1 MHCVSKPRKPRNRR
15 DALELFYELL
25 PCFSAFGYQ
34 FGVRRCMLPCKK
46 SFLPR
51 SNREGE
57 IRERHSIMK
66 ILAGKFNRRLRWIL
80 ALAILFF
87 AAAALFY
94 PYHYPTRVY
103 AAQEKERAAGGDQ
116 TTSLSDQTDLAVTV
130 YNSNIALVRDVRQ
143 LALPGGAF
151 RLKFMD
157 IAATVNP
164 ATVHFRSLTDPE
176 KLGVIEQNY
185 EYDLL
190 EPAKLL
196 HKYVGKE
203 VTLVRSYME
212 NGSTKREEIKAT
224 LLSDNNGPVW
234 KIGND
239 IVTGVYSEG
248 YRFPEVP
255 ANLYERPT
263 LLMSLENSG
272 ARKQQIEASYLAT
285 NLSWNADYVLTV
297 ARDDKAADLD
307 GWVTLANSSGTAFHN
322 ARLQLVA
329 GDLNRLP
336 QNGLRDMVVSKSMAV
351 AGAAE
356 RQFQQ
361 ESFSEYHLYT
371 LGRRTSVEDKETK
384 QISLLQGSGVPVEK
398 IFVVNGQN
406 FYYHNQQNPGSPL
419 KDPVMVFYKFK
430 NEEKAGL
437 GMPLPAGNVRVYQ
450 KDSKGGVLF
459 VGEDRID
466 HTPKD
471 ENVTVHIGNAF
482 DVVAERKQT
491 DYKRIDT
498 HVWEMEFE
506 ITLRNHKDTPI
517 VVQVNEP
524 IGGDWEMLSS
534 SYKYTKTSAW
544 AAQFNVP
551 VDKNGTSVLKYRIRA
566 RW

>member
-1 MHCVSKPRKPRNRR
+1 MKTPSQKFRAR
-15 DALELFYELL
+15 L
-25 PCFSAFGYQ
+25 P
-34 FGVRRCMLPCKK
+34 
-46 SFLPR
+46 
-51 SNREGE
+51 
-57 IRERHSIMK
+57 
-66 ILAGKFNRRLRWIL
+66 W
-80 ALAILFF
+80 F
-87 AAAALFY
+87 AAASLGALLSAGVLY
-94 PYHYPTRVY
+94 SATRSHHPGT
-103 AAQEKERAAGGDQ
+103 QDKEARPSSPDQ
-116 TTSLSDQTDLAVTV
+116 ASNLNDQTDLAVTV

-143 LALPGGAF
+143 LTLPTGSF

-164 ATVHFRSLTDPE
+164 ATVHFRSLTEPD

-203 VTLVRSYME
+203 VTLVRTYQDS
-212 NGSTKREEIKAT
+212 GTTKHEEIKAT

-239 IVTGVYSEG
+239 IVTGMFAES

-272 ARKQQIEASYLAT
+272 PKKQQIEASYLAS

-297 ARDDKAADLD
+297 ARDDKNADLD
-307 GWVTLANSSGTAFHN
+307 GWVTVINNSGTAFRN

-329 GDLNRLP
+329 GELNR
-336 QNGLRDMVVSKSMAV
+336 VVDRGAMPRSEMNAPMPMAK
-351 AGAAE
+351 AAQ
-356 RQFQQ
+356 QFQQ
-361 ESFSEYHLYT
+361 EAFSEYHLYS
-371 LGRRTSVEDKETK
+371 LSRKTSVEDKETK

-398 IFVVNGQN
+398 IFMVNGQS
-406 FYYHNQQNPGSPL
+406 YYYRNQQNPGAPL
-419 KDPVMVFYKFK
+419 KDPVMVYYKFK

-437 GMPLPAGNVRVYQ
+437 GIPLPAGNVRVYQ
-450 KDSKGGVLF
+450 KDSKGGILF
-459 VGEDRID
+459 AGEDRID

-471 ENVTVHIGNAF
+471 EFVNIHIGNAF
-482 DVVAERKQT
+482 DVVAEHKQT

-506 ITLRNHKDTPI
+506 VTLRNHKDAPVT
-517 VVQVNEP
+517 VQVNEP

-534 SYKYTKTSAW
+534 TYKYTKTAAF
-544 AAQFNVP
+544 AAQFIVP
-551 VDKNGTSVLKYRIRA
+551 VAKDGTSVLKYRIRA

>member
-1 MHCVSKPRKPRNRR
+1 MNLSGKMLRKRLVGGLCSAAVFAVGATLLYPATRNK
-15 DALELFYELL
+15 
-25 PCFSAFGYQ
+25 SA
-34 FGVRRCMLPCKK
+34 
-46 SFLPR
+46 
-51 SNREGE
+51 
-57 IRERHSIMK
+57 
-66 ILAGKFNRRLRWIL
+66 
-80 ALAILFF
+80 
-87 AAAALFY
+87 Y
-94 PYHYPTRVY
+94 P
-103 AAQEKERAAGGDQ
+103 AQEKEAARAAGDQ
-116 TTSLSDQTDLAVTV
+116 STSLNDQTDLNVTV
-130 YNSNIALVRDVRQ
+130 YNSNIALIRDVRQ
-143 LALPGGAF
+143 LSLPGGVF

-164 ATVHFRSLTDPE
+164 ATVHFRSLTDPD

-203 VTLVRSYME
+203 VTLVRAYQE
-212 NGSTKREEIKAT
+212 NGTTKREEIKAI

-239 IVTGVYSEG
+239 IVTGMFAES

-272 ARKQQIEASYLAT
+272 ARKQQIEASYLAS
-285 NLSWNADYVLTV
+285 NLSWNSDYVLTV
-297 ARDDKAADLD
+297 ARDEKNADLD
-307 GWVTLANSSGTAFHN
+307 GWVTVVNNSGTAFHN

-329 GDLNRLP
+329 GELNRI
-336 QNGLRDMVVSKSMAV
+336 QNNLRRDANMAYEM
-351 AGAAE
+351 ATKAAAAP
-356 RQFQQ
+356 QFQQ
-361 ESFSEYHLYT
+361 ENFSEYHLYS
-371 LGRRTSVEDKETK
+371 LGRKTSVEDKETK
-384 QISLLQGSGVPVEK
+384 QISLLQGSGVPVGK

-406 FYYHNQQNPGSPL
+406 YYYHNAQNPGSPL
-419 KDPVMVFYKFK
+419 KDPVMVYYKFK

-437 GMPLPAGNVRVYQ
+437 GIPLPAGNVRVYQ
-450 KDSKGGVLF
+450 KDSKGGILF
-459 VGEDRID
+459 AGEDRID

-471 ENVTVHIGNAF
+471 ETVNIHIGNAF
-482 DVVAERKQT
+482 DVVAEHKQT
-491 DYKRIDT
+491 DYKSISG

-506 ITLRNHKDTPI
+506 VTIRNHKDVPI
-517 VVQVNEP
+517 TVEVNEP

-534 SYKYTKTSAW
+534 TYKYTKTAAF

-551 VDKNGTSVLKYRIRA
+551 VAKDGKAVLKYRIRA

>member
-1 MHCVSKPRKPRNRR
+1 MKCPSSR
-15 DALELFYELL
+15 
-25 PCFSAFGYQ
+25 FG
-34 FGVRRCMLPCKK
+34 
-46 SFLPR
+46 
-51 SNREGE
+51 N
-57 IRERHSIMK
+57 
-66 ILAGKFNRRLRWIL
+66 RLRWIL
-80 ALAILFF
+80 ASAVALIAC
-87 AAAALFY
+87 AALLY
-94 PYHYPTRVY
+94 ALHPATGVY
-103 AAQEKERAAGGDQ
+103 AAQEKDVVRAASADQ
-116 TTSLSDQTDLAVTV
+116 STSLDDQTDLAVTV

-143 LALPGGAF
+143 LTLPSGAF

-164 ATVHFRSLTDPE
+164 ATVHFRSLNEPE

-203 VTLVRSYME
+203 VTLVRTYQDS
-212 NGSTKREEIKAT
+212 GTTKHEEVKAI
-224 LLSDNNGPVW
+224 LLADNNGPVW

-239 IVTGVYSEG
+239 IVTGMFAES

-272 ARKQQIEASYLAT
+272 ARKHQIEASYLAT

-297 ARDDKAADLD
+297 GRDDRAADLD
-307 GWVTLANSSGTAFHN
+307 GWVTLANNSGTAFRN
-322 ARLQLVA
+322 AHLQLVA
-329 GDLNRLP
+329 GDLNRISPGGRVSALAKEE
-336 QNGLRDMVVSKSMAV
+336 MVMNR
-351 AGAAE
+351 AAAP
-356 RQFQQ
+356 QFQQ
-361 ESFSEYHLYT
+361 ENFSEYHLYT

-384 QISLLQGSGVPVEK
+384 QISLLQGSGVPVQK
-398 IFVVNGQN
+398 LFIVNGQN
-406 FYYHNQQNPGSPL
+406 FYYHNAQNPGSPL
-419 KDPVMVFYKFK
+419 KDPVMVYYKFK

-459 VGEDRID
+459 IGEDRID

-471 ENVTVHIGNAF
+471 EDVTVHIGNAF
-482 DVVAERKQT
+482 DIVAERKQT
-491 DYKRIDT
+491 DYKRIDN

-506 ITLRNHKDTPI
+506 ITLRNHKDTSI
-517 VVQVNEP
+517 TVQVNEP

-534 SYKYTKTSAW
+534 SYKFTKTAAF

>member
-1 MHCVSKPRKPRNRR
+1 MKTPSQKFRAR
-15 DALELFYELL
+15 L
-25 PCFSAFGYQ
+25 P
-34 FGVRRCMLPCKK
+34 
-46 SFLPR
+46 
-51 SNREGE
+51 
-57 IRERHSIMK
+57 
-66 ILAGKFNRRLRWIL
+66 W
-80 ALAILFF
+80 F
-87 AAAALFY
+87 AAATLCALLSAGVLY
-94 PYHYPTRVY
+94 SATRSHRPGT
-103 AAQEKERAAGGDQ
+103 QDKEARPSSPDQ
-116 TTSLSDQTDLAVTV
+116 ASNLNDQTDLAITV

-143 LALPGGAF
+143 LTLPTGSF

-164 ATVHFRSLTDPE
+164 ATVHFRSLTEPD

-203 VTLVRSYME
+203 VTLVRAYQDS
-212 NGSTKREEIKAT
+212 GTTKREEIKAT

-239 IVTGVYSEG
+239 IVTGMYAES

-255 ANLYERPT
+255 ANLYDRPT
-263 LLMSLENSG
+263 LLMSLDNSG
-272 ARKQQIEASYLAT
+272 ARKHEIEASYLAT
-285 NLSWNADYVLTV
+285 NLSWNSDYVLTV

-307 GWVTLANSSGTAFHN
+307 GWVTLANNSGTAFRN

-329 GDLNRLP
+329 GELNRIQP
-336 QNGLRDMVVSKSMAV
+336 SAPMAMKADAVNGRMAK
-351 AGAAE
+351 E
-356 RQFQQ
+356 MQFQQ
-361 ESFSEYHLYT
+361 ESFSEYHLYS

-384 QISLLQGSGVPVEK
+384 QISLLQGTGVPVEK
-398 IFVVNGQN
+398 VFVVNGQN
-406 FYYHNQQNPGSPL
+406 FYYHNQYSPGSPQ

-437 GMPLPAGNVRVYQ
+437 GMPLPAGNLRVYQ
-450 KDSKGGVLF
+450 KDSKGGILF
-459 VGEDRID
+459 IGEDHID

-471 ENVTVHIGNAF
+471 ETVTVHIGNAF

-506 ITLRNHKDTPI
+506 ITLRNHKDSPI
-517 VVQVNEP
+517 TVEVNEP

-534 SYKYTKTSAW
+534 TYKFTKTAAW
-544 AAQFNVP
+544 AAQFRVP
-551 VDKNGTSVLKYRIRA
+551 IDKNGTSVLKYRIRA
-566 RW
+566 KW

>member
-1 MHCVSKPRKPRNRR
+1 M
-15 DALELFYELL
+15 
-25 PCFSAFGYQ
+25 
-34 FGVRRCMLPCKK
+34 K
-46 SFLPR
+46 SSSSR
-51 SNREGE
+51 IGN
-57 IRERHSIMK
+57 
-66 ILAGKFNRRLRWIL
+66 RLRWIV
-80 ALAILFF
+80 AS
-87 AAAALFY
+87 AAAVVAGAALLY
-94 PYHYPTRVY
+94 PAYNARKVY
-103 AAQEKERAAGGDQ
+103 AAQEKDSARAASADQ
-116 TTSLSDQTDLAVTV
+116 TTSLSDQTDLNVTV

-143 LALPGGAF
+143 LALPGGTF

-164 ATVHFRSLTDPE
+164 ATVHFRSLNDPE

-203 VTLVRSYME
+203 VTLVRSYQE
-212 NGSTKREEIKAT
+212 NGTTKHEEIKAT
-224 LLSDNNGPVW
+224 LLADNNGPVW

-239 IVTGVYSEG
+239 IVTGIYSES

-272 ARKQQIEASYLAT
+272 ARKQQIEASYLAS

-297 ARDDKAADLD
+297 GRDDKAADLD
-307 GWVTLANSSGTAFHN
+307 GWVTVVNNSGTAFRN

-329 GDLNRLP
+329 GELNRVP
-336 QNGLRDMVVSKSMAV
+336 TESRIRAMDMV
-351 AGAAE
+351 AAAPAKARE
-356 RQFQQ
+356 QFQQ
-361 ESFSEYHLYT
+361 ESFSEYHLYS
-371 LGRRTSVEDKETK
+371 LGRKTSVEDKETK

-406 FYYHNQQNPGSPL
+406 YYYHNQQTPGAPL
-419 KDPVMVFYKFK
+419 KDPVMVYYKFK

-437 GMPLPAGNVRVYQ
+437 GIPLPAGNVRVYQ
-450 KDSKGGVLF
+450 KDSKGGILF
-459 VGEDRID
+459 AGEDRID

-471 ENVTVHIGNAF
+471 ENVNIHIGNAF
-482 DVVAERKQT
+482 DVVAEHKQT

-506 ITLRNHKDTPI
+506 VTLRNHKDTPI
-517 VVQVNEP
+517 TVQVNEP
-524 IGGDWEMLSS
+524 IGREWEMLSS
-534 SYKYTKTSAW
+534 TYKFTKTAAF

>member
-1 MHCVSKPRKPRNRR
+1 MKNPLRKSPSWLR
-15 DALELFYELL
+15 LFA
-25 PCFSAFGYQ
+25 CTA
-34 FGVRRCMLPCKK
+34 V
-46 SFLPR
+46 
-51 SNREGE
+51 
-57 IRERHSIMK
+57 I
-66 ILAGKFNRRLRWIL
+66 
-80 ALAILFF
+80 FF
-87 AAAALFY
+87 AAVAMAYPARRNHAAK
-94 PYHYPTRVY
+94 PAQDKDSARP
-103 AAQEKERAAGGDQ
+103 AASDQ
-116 TTSLSDQTDLAVTV
+116 STSLNDQTDLAMTV
-130 YNSNIALVRDVRQ
+130 YNSNIALIRDVRQ
-143 LALPGGAF
+143 LTLPAGAF

-164 ATVHFRSLTDPE
+164 ATVHFRSLTEPE

-203 VTLVRSYME
+203 VTLVRSYQD
-212 NGSTKREEIKAT
+212 NGSTKHEEIKAT
-224 LLSDNNGPVW
+224 LLADNNGPVW

-239 IVTGVYSEG
+239 IVTGMYAES

-255 ANLYERPT
+255 ANLFDRPT
-263 LLMSLENSG
+263 LLMSLDNSG
-272 ARKQQIEASYLAT
+272 ARKHQIEASYLAT

-307 GWVTLANSSGTAFHN
+307 GWVTLANNSGTAFHN

-329 GDLNRLP
+329 GDLNRIP
-336 QNGLRDMVVSKSMAV
+336 VATPGVVS
-351 AGAAE
+351 GAMMEMRAAKAQ
-356 RQFQQ
+356 QFAQ
-361 ESFSEYHLYT
+361 ENFSEYHLYS

-406 FYYHNQQNPGSPL
+406 FYYHNQYNPGSPQ

-430 NEEKAGL
+430 NEDKAGL

-471 ENVTVHIGNAF
+471 ETVTVHIGNAF

-491 DYKRIDT
+491 DYKKIDT
-498 HVWEMEFE
+498 HTWEMEFE
-506 ITLRNHKDTPI
+506 ITLRNHKDIPI
-517 VVQVNEP
+517 TVEVNEP

-534 SYKYTKTSAW
+534 SYKFTKTAAW
-544 AAQFNVP
+544 AAQFHVP

-566 RW
+566 HW

>member
-1 MHCVSKPRKPRNRR
+1 M
-15 DALELFYELL
+15 
-25 PCFSAFGYQ
+25 
-34 FGVRRCMLPCKK
+34 K
-46 SFLPR
+46 SLSSR
-51 SNREGE
+51 VGN
-57 IRERHSIMK
+57 
-66 ILAGKFNRRLRWIL
+66 RLRWIL
-80 ALAILFF
+80 ASGVALIAG
-87 AAAALFY
+87 AALFY
-94 PYHYPTRVY
+94 TFHPAHEVY
-103 AAQEKERAAGGDQ
+103 AAQEKDAVRAASADQ
-116 TTSLSDQTDLAVTV
+116 ATSLGDQTDLAVTV

-143 LALPGGAF
+143 LALPSGAF

-164 ATVHFRSLTDPE
+164 ATVHFRSLNEPE

-203 VTLVRSYME
+203 VTLVRSYQDS
-212 NGSTKREEIKAT
+212 GTTKHEEIKAI
-224 LLSDNNGPVW
+224 LLADNNGPVW

-239 IVTGVYSEG
+239 IVTGIYSEG

-255 ANLYERPT
+255 TDLYERPT

-272 ARKQQIEASYLAT
+272 ARKHQIEASYLAT

-297 ARDDKAADLD
+297 GRDDKAADLD
-307 GWVTLANSSGTAFHN
+307 GWVTLANNSGTAFRN

-336 QNGLRDMVVSKSMAV
+336 ANGRGDMVVMEAMSKAR
-351 AGAAE
+351 AAPN
-356 RQFQQ
+356 QFQQ

-384 QISLLQGSGVPVEK
+384 QISLMQGSGVPVQK
-398 IFVVNGQN
+398 LFIVNGQN
-406 FYYHNQQNPGSPL
+406 FYYHNAQNPGSPL
-419 KDPVMVFYKFK
+419 KDAVMVYYKFK

-459 VGEDRID
+459 IGEDRID

-471 ENVTVHIGNAF
+471 EDVTVHIGNAF

-491 DYKRIDT
+491 DYKRIDN

-517 VVQVNEP
+517 TVQVNEP

-534 SYKYTKTSAW
+534 SYKFTKTAAF

-551 VDKNGTSVLKYRIRA
+551 VDKSGASVLKYRIRA

>member
-1 MHCVSKPRKPRNRR
+1 M
-15 DALELFYELL
+15 
-25 PCFSAFGYQ
+25 Q
-34 FGVRRCMLPCKK
+34 
-46 SFLPR
+46 
-51 SNREGE
+51 
-57 IRERHSIMK
+57 IREEVNNMNTLSQ
-66 ILAGKFNRRLRWIL
+66 KFRARLPWC
-80 ALAILFF
+80 
-87 AAAALFY
+87 AAATVGTLLSAGVLY
-94 PYHYPTRVY
+94 SATRSHHSGT
-103 AAQEKERAAGGDQ
+103 QDKEARPSSADQ
-116 TTSLSDQTDLAVTV
+116 SSNLGDQTDLNITV

-143 LALPGGAF
+143 LTLPTGSF

-157 IAATVNP
+157 IAATINP
-164 ATVHFRSLTDPE
+164 ATVHFRSLTEPD
-176 KLGVIEQNY
+176 KLNVIEQNY

-203 VTLVRSYME
+203 VTLVRTYQDS
-212 NGSTKREEIKAT
+212 GTTKHEEIKAT

-239 IVTGVYSEG
+239 IVTGMFAES

-255 ANLYERPT
+255 ANLYDRPT
-263 LLMSLENSG
+263 LLMSLDNSG
-272 ARKQQIEASYLAT
+272 PRKQQIEASYLAT
-285 NLSWNADYVLTV
+285 NLSWNSDYVLTV

-307 GWVTLANSSGTAFHN
+307 GWVTLANNSGTAFHN

-329 GDLNRLP
+329 GELNRIQP
-336 QNGLRDMVVSKSMAV
+336 SAPVAMRAQDMNAVVTKQQ
-351 AGAAE
+351 
-356 RQFQQ
+356 QFQQ
-361 ESFSEYHLYT
+361 EAFSEYHLYS

-384 QISLLQGSGVPVEK
+384 QISLLQGTGVPVEK
-398 IFVVNGQN
+398 VFVVNGQN
-406 FYYHNQQNPGSPL
+406 FYYHNLYNPGSPQ

-430 NEEKAGL
+430 NEEKSGL
-437 GMPLPAGNVRVYQ
+437 GMPLPAGNLRVYQ

-459 VGEDRID
+459 IGEDHID

-471 ENVTVHIGNAF
+471 ETVTVHIGNAF

-517 VVQVNEP
+517 TVEVNEP

-534 SYKYTKTSAW
+534 TYKFTKTAAF
-544 AAQFNVP
+544 AAQFKVP
-551 VDKNGTSVLKYRIRA
+551 VDKTGTSVLKYRIRA
-566 RW
+566 KW